1 MRAFARKKGGR
12 CISTFY
18 VNSAA
23 PLLWECKAGHQWNA
37 VPASIRK
44 GTWCPECAGVRP
56 GTIGQ
61 LQKIALSRRGA
72 CLSPEYRN
80 TATKLKWQC
89 SAGHVWVATPLQIKK
104 GHWCPFCARVA
115 PLTLAL
121 LQQMAGRKGGRCL
134 SAVYGNS
141 ARPLLWECAAGHQ
154 WQTRPSS
161 IRAGHWCPV
170 CAHNQKLKLEVM
182 RDLARERGG
191 MCLSTTYQNG
201 CTPLLW
207 ECMFGHRWRAR
218 PANVKRSLRRKGS
231 WCPECYNAR
240 RTFRR
245 RGSIEAVKHLA
256 VVRKGACLSS
266 EYHGSKVKLL
276 WKCEFG
282 HRWQAAPSY
291 ILQGTWCPT
300 CARNRRLSLEQFQDI
315 ATQRGGSCLSD
326 AYVNERTRLRWS
338 CVKGHEWEAAPNKVK
353 RGSWC
358 PACARIAR
366 RSKWL
371 LQGPRDHNEVHKN
384 RTARE
389 GAKSPSWRCPT

>member
-1 MRAFARKKGGR
+1 MHFDVLRELCGSTSVGMQSRPSVERCSSKHSKGNLVPGMCRRTAR
-12 CISTFY
+12 
-18 VNSAA
+18 NDWSAA
-23 PLLWECKAGHQWNA
+23 EDRALPPRCMPLAGVSQHGDKTEVAMLRRARLGGHTPPDQERPLVPLLCSCR
-37 VPASIRK
+37 PAHI
-44 GTWCPECAGVRP
+44 GTSPRDGRP
-56 GTIGQ
+56 D
-61 LQKIALSRRGA
+61 S
-72 CLSPEYRN
+72 
-80 TATKLKWQC
+80 
-89 SAGHVWVATPLQIKK
+89 
-104 GHWCPFCARVA
+104 
-115 PLTLAL
+115 
-121 LQQMAGRKGGRCL
+121 GRCL

-371 LQGPRDHNEVHKN
+371 LQGPRDHNEVHKIAL
-384 RTARE
+384 RAR
-389 GAKSPSWRCPT
+389 GRRARLGDARPDIVVHRKV